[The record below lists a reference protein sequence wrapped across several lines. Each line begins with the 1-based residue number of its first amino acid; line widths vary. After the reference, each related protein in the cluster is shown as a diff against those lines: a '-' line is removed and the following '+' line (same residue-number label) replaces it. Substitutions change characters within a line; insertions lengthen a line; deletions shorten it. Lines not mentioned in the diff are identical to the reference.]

1 MKSVAEKT
9 QNRKLVPAQAGI
21 ANPLRIIDYGLAD
34 YREVLQLQHQL
45 REKRRRSEI
54 SNTVLILEHQPVITL
69 GARQS
74 ANILLADREDLAQ
87 KHIDVVDIRRGGG
100 TTAHNP
106 GQLVFYPILY
116 LQELNLGISEY
127 IRELES
133 IGVELLEQLGVH
145 AERQKGFPGLW
156 VTNHQAPNEESSN
169 AQNVTNKKNELNSS
183 SVQTKRHT
191 ICDIRHTSK
200 IASIGVRVSKFITFH
215 GMAINIQNDLSIFE
229 FITPCGLDGIE
240 MTSALKETGKRHS
253 MSQVKERLS
262 QLLIRHFS

>member
-1 MKSVAEKT
+1 MQFVQSAAKIEFVKSVAEKT

-21 ANPLRIIDYGLAD
+21 ANHLHIIDCGLANC
-34 YREVLQLQHQL
+34 REVLQLQHQL
-45 REKRRRSEI
+45 REKRRQGEI
-54 SNTVLILEHQPVITL
+54 PNIVLILEHQPVITL

-74 ANILLADREDLAQ
+74 ANKLLASREDLAR
-87 KHIDVVDIRRGGG
+87 KHIDVIDIRRGGG

-106 GQLVFYPILY
+106 GQLVFYPILH

-133 IGVELLEQLGVH
+133 IGAELLEQFGVQ

-156 VTNHQAPNEESSN
+156 IG
-169 AQNVTNKKNELNSS
+169 
-183 SVQTKRHT
+183 TK
-191 ICDIRHTSK
+191 K

-215 GMAINIQNDLSIFE
+215 GMAINIQNDLFIFE
-229 FITPCGLDGIE
+229 FITPCGLDGVEI
-240 MTSALKETGKRHS
+240 TSVLKETGKRHS
-253 MSQVKERLS
+253 MSQIKERLS